1 MKIFVSYAR
10 SNKETVL
17 TLLPVLKSHEVW
29 IDDRLNIGQDWWSEI
44 EREIAACHC
53 VMFMI
58 SPQSLISE
66 YCQKELDFARKLG
79 KAIAPIVIEKADI
92 PDDLNRL
99 QIIELHDG
107 LHADAAVALLNG
119 LFEIERQMFNPLR
132 VASTSTEQEASQR
145 LTISDLHFVSVS
157 VTKRLI
163 YEQILGTRLQFMR
176 IEIDDLQR
184 VDPVEV
190 AARKVMDAYKIVNKP
205 VFVEQTALAVRAWG
219 GLPGGMTNVFTTAMG
234 MNNFCR
240 ALNAFDDHYAEA
252 ISVIAFSDGS
262 LRRTFVGS
270 LPGEIATQPRGTG
283 YRWNPIFIPQGFDKT
298 FGEMREEEVLS
309 ISMRRRAIV
318 EFMRFLQSNYVF
330 E

>member
-10 SNKETVL
+10 ANKDTVL
-17 TLLPVLKSHEVW
+17 ALLPVLKSHEVW
-29 IDDRLNIGQDWWSEI
+29 IDDRLNIGQDWWDEI
-44 EREIAACHC
+44 ERQIAACHC
-53 VMFMI
+53 VMFII
-58 SPQSLISE
+58 SPQSLASE
-66 YCQKELDFARKLG
+66 YCQKELEFSRKLG

-92 PDDLNRL
+92 PDDLRRL
-99 QIIELHDG
+99 QLIEVQDG
-107 LHADAAVALLNG
+107 LHAEAAVALLNG

-132 VASTSTEQEASQR
+132 IPNAQSGQTANQR
-145 LTISDLHFVSVS
+145 LSISDLHFVSVS
-157 VTKRLI
+157 ATKRLI
-163 YEQILGTRLQFMR
+163 YEQILGTKLQFVP

-190 AARKVMDAYKIVNKP
+190 AAHKVVDAYQIMNKP

-234 MNNFCR
+234 LGNFCR

-252 ISVIAFSDGS
+252 VSVIAFSDGNM
-262 LRRTFVGS
+262 RRTFTGT
-270 LPGEIATQPRGTG
+270 LPGEIADRPRGEG

-298 FGEMREEEVLS
+298 FGEMREDEVLS